1 MSDRTHL
8 DALYENARA
17 ALPGVELERT
27 SFRTAAAGVPELSA
41 ERALELYLSR
51 ACASGDRTALAAFE
65 ARYLGGLTSAL
76 RRFGADSF
84 VDDAMQELRQRL
96 FLGVE
101 GGPPKLLEYGGR
113 GELKQWL
120 RAVATRV
127 ALNLRKSRHD
137 ERFTDLGDEGLFEL
151 PLAEDDP
158 ELRHMKSMYRSE
170 FKKAFSEALQAL
182 PAEARNHLRLYYI
195 DGLGVVELG
204 KLFGTSAPT
213 VSRRLAAARTAL
225 FDGTRQR
232 LGERLDVS
240 AEELESIMR
249 LIESRLSVDVKTL
262 AQTP

>member
-1 MSDRTHL
+1 MSDRSHL
-8 DALYENARA
+8 DTHYRLAQA
-17 ALPGVELERT
+17 ALPGVELERAQ
-27 SFRTAAAGVPELSA
+27 FVAAAEGVADLSEARAVELF
-41 ERALELYLSR
+41 LSR
-51 ACASGDRTALAAFE
+51 ACASGDPQAMALFE
-65 ARYLGGLTSAL
+65 ARYFEALTSVL
-76 RRFGADSF
+76 RRFGTDTF
-84 VDDAMQELRQRL
+84 VDDARQDLRQRL
-96 FLGVE
+96 FLGTD
-101 GGPPKLLEYGGR
+101 GPPKLLEYGGH

-151 PLAEDDP
+151 PLQEDDP
-158 ELRHMKSMYRSE
+158 ELRHMKSMYRAE

-182 PAEARNHLRLYYI
+182 PAEARNHLRLYYV

-232 LGERLDVS
+232 LKERLDVS

-249 LIESRLSVDVKTL
+249 LIESRLSVDVKKL
-262 AQTP
+262 AQPP